1 MSTLHPASAS
11 ELGTSSPRTRWAAV
25 AVSEIFA
32 PAHLAIA
39 LGLAV
44 AWHAAGDL
52 SRGLGWGALMVLFTG
67 VIPYGFVLLGVRKG
81 KWANHHIPDRA
92 QRPAALLFGVASV
105 LVGLGALV
113 ALGAP
118 RELVALAVAMLV
130 GLSVALA
137 VTFVWKISI
146 HVAVAFGA
154 VVILALVFGPW
165 LYLTGVA
172 ATAVAWS
179 RLVLRA
185 HTSAQVSGGAIV
197 GAAIAGAVF
206 MVLTR

>member
-1 MSTLHPASAS
+1 VKSTPRAVCAP
-11 ELGTSSPRTRWAAV
+11 EREMSPRTRWAAV
-25 AVSEIFA
+25 AVSEVFA
-32 PAHLAIA
+32 PAVLAIA

-67 VIPYGFVLLGVRKG
+67 VIPYAFILLGVRRG

-137 VTFVWKISI
+137 ITFVWKISI
-146 HVAVAFGA
+146 HVAVASGA

-165 LYLTGVA
+165 LYLTATVA
-172 ATAVAWS
+172 VAVAWS
-179 RLVLRA
+179 RLVLGA
-185 HTSAQVSGGAIV
+185 HTAAQVIGGAIV
-197 GAAIAGAVF
+197 GAFIAGAVF
-206 MVLTR
+206 IALTH